1 MANAVWL
8 GAGVA
13 LLAAQLVL
21 LALSRRFA
29 YEASLVHLPIPW
41 LVVLG
46 VTAGV
51 VFLALPWAV
60 RRARGGRLL
69 LVWIVAVGVL
79 MRVAMLP
86 STPVLEDDFNRYLW
100 DGAVVSHGINPYA
113 HAPIAATEPEDGGPP
128 AMVALAAESG
138 RIAERI
144 NYPALRSIYPPV
156 AQAAFALAYRLE
168 PWSLEAWRAVLMAFD
183 LATLG
188 LLLALLRRLGRSP
201 LWVALYWWNPLVV
214 KELFNSAHMDALV
227 IPFVLGA
234 LWLATRGRN
243 VWASGALALAAGVKL
258 WPVLLLPIVLRP
270 LLGHGAKLAAALA
283 AFALPL
289 GLMAVPVI
297 VAGLDVTSGFVA
309 YGGSWQANDA
319 LFMALAWLAGA
330 LLDLVGA
337 GSDAADGLSRMLVGL
352 AVVGLALAL
361 NRTVAE
367 EPAELCRRSMIIVA
381 ALFLLGPTPFPW
393 YYAWLVPLLVLVPVT
408 SLLALTA
415 LLPLYYLRFYFD
427 ARGQAVIFDNGVVW
441 LEYLP
446 VLALL
451 AREWLVA
458 RRSGQSRMPSGVA
471 IDAR

>member
-100 DGAVVSHGINPYA
+100 DGAVVSQGINPYA

-168 PWSLEAWRAVLMAFD
+168 PWSLEVWRAVLMAFD

-201 LWVALYWWNPLVV
+201 LWVVLYWWNPLVV

>member
-100 DGAVVSHGINPYA
+100 DGAVVSQGINPYA

-168 PWSLEAWRAVLMAFD
+168 PWSLEVWRAVLMAFD

-201 LWVALYWWNPLVV
+201 LWVVLYWWNPLVV

-297 VAGLDVTSGFVA
+297 VARLDVTSGFVA

>member
-234 LWLATRGRN
+234 LWLATRVRN

>member
-1 MANAVWL
+1 MWV

-41 LVVLG
+41 LVALG

-51 VFLALPWAV
+51 VFLALPWAARRV
-60 RRARGGRLL
+60 RSSRLL

-79 MRVAMLP
+79 MRVAMLS

-100 DGAVVSHGINPYA
+100 DGAVASHGINPYA
-113 HAPIAATEPEDGGPP
+113 HAPISAIEPDDGAPP
-128 AMVALAAESG
+128 ALVALAAESG

-144 NYPALRSIYPPV
+144 NYPTLRSIYPPV

-234 LWLATRGRN
+234 LWLAMRGRN

-270 LLGHGAKLAAALA
+270 LLGHDAKLAAALA
-283 AFALPL
+283 AFAVPL
-289 GLMAVPVI
+289 GLMAVPVL
-297 VAGLDVTSGFVA
+297 VAGLDATSGFVA
-309 YGGSWQANDA
+309 FGGSWEANDA

-330 LLDLVGA
+330 LLDLVGV

-367 EPAELCRRSMIIVA
+367 EPAELCRRSLIIVA

-393 YYAWLVPLLVLVPVT
+393 YYTWLVPLLVLAPVT
-408 SLLALTA
+408 SLLTLTA
-415 LLPLYYLRFYFD
+415 LLPLYYLRFHWD
-427 ARGQAVIFDNGVVW
+427 ARDQAAVFDYGVVW

-458 RRSGQSRMPSGVA
+458 RRGGAATPTTGALV
-471 IDAR
+471 DAR

>member
-1 MANAVWL
+1 MWL
-8 GAGVA
+8 GVGVA

-41 LVVLG
+41 LVALG

-51 VFLALPWAV
+51 VFLALPWAA

-69 LVWIVAVGVL
+69 LVWIVAIGVL
-79 MRVAMLP
+79 MRVVMLP

-113 HAPIAATEPEDGGPP
+113 HAPIAATEPEDGTPP
-128 AMVALAAESG
+128 ALVALAAGSG

-144 NYPALRSIYPPV
+144 NNPTLRSIYPPV
-156 AQAAFALAYRLE
+156 AQAAFALAYRLD

-227 IPFVLGA
+227 MPFVLGA
-234 LWLATRGRN
+234 LWLAMRGRN

-270 LLGHGAKLAAALA
+270 LLGHGAKLTAALA
-283 AFALPL
+283 AFAVPL
-289 GLMAVPVI
+289 GLMAVPVL
-297 VAGLDVTSGFVA
+297 VAGLDATSGFVA
-309 YGGSWQANDA
+309 YGGSWQMNDA
-319 LFMALAWLAGA
+319 PFMALAWLNGA
-330 LLDLVGA
+330 LLDLVGV
-337 GSDAADGLSRMLVGL
+337 GSDAADGLTRMLVGL
-352 AVVGLALAL
+352 AVVGLAIAL
-361 NRTVAE
+361 NRTAAE
-367 EPAELCRRSMIIVA
+367 APAELCRRSLIIVA
-381 ALFLLGPTPFPW
+381 ALFLLGPAPFPW
-393 YYAWLVPLLVLVPVT
+393 YYAWLVPLLVLAPVT
-408 SLLALTA
+408 SLLTLTA
-415 LLPLYYLRFYFD
+415 LLPLYYLRFYLDTRDQAAVFD
-427 ARGQAVIFDNGVVW
+427 HGVVW

>member
-100 DGAVVSHGINPYA
+100 DGAVVSQGINPYA
-113 HAPIAATEPEDGGPP
+113 HAPIAATESEDGGPP

-168 PWSLEAWRAVLMAFD
+168 PWSLEVWRAVLMAFD

-201 LWVALYWWNPLVV
+201 LWVVLYWWNPLVV

-471 IDAR
+471 IDVR